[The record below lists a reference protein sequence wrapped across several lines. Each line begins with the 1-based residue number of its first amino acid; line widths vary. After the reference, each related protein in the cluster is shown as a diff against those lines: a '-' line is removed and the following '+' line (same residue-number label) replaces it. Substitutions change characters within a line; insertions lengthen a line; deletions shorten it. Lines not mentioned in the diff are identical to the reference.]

1 MHRLTAIF
9 AITAAAAACHADQT
23 IREIPV
29 EGGTTIRVTLS
40 TPDGANLKEPIPVVI
55 VFPPG
60 DQTSKMEGIARAMFH
75 DECLKRG
82 WALATPL
89 PPEGTLFF
97 QKPELFRALVSD
109 LDKAVVPEGRK
120 YHVVGTSNGG
130 RSALA
135 FALELPGRTAS
146 VAAFPGAFFN
156 PPPEAETT
164 EKLKGIPIRLWVGGD
179 DTVAWNDAC
188 KAIEAYSKKTRGV
201 VDATLTIVP
210 GQGHVIRSLTAATV
224 LDTLERVRS
233 SKGTMLRPNL
243 DALATLDALHTAASK
258 SDFDAYFSLF
268 TPDAVFIGTDAGER
282 WTLDEFK
289 AYARPHFQKGPG
301 KGGWTYVPRADTR
314 HVTIDP
320 STTIA
325 FFDELLDNENY
336 GTTRGTGVLRKV
348 GEGEAARWMVVQYSL
363 SIPIPNP
370 IAKRVAAMVKTE
382 ETKK

>member
-1 MHRLTAIF
+1 MHRF
-9 AITAAAAACHADQT
+9 ASILALTAAAAVCSADQT

-29 EGGTTIRVTLS
+29 EGGATIRVTLS
-40 TPDGANLKEPIPVVI
+40 TPDGANLKDPIPVVI

-60 DQTSKMEGIARAMFH
+60 NQTSKMEGAARAMFH

-97 QKPELFRALVSD
+97 QKPELFRALASD
-109 LDKAVVPEGRK
+109 LDKAVVPEGGK
-120 YHVVGTSNGG
+120 YHAAGSSNGG

-135 FALELPGRTAS
+135 FALELPARTAS
-146 VAAFPGAFFN
+146 VAAFPGAFFS

-179 DTVAWNDAC
+179 DTVAWNDAS
-188 KAIEAYSKKTRGV
+188 KAIEAYAKKTNGA

-210 GQGHVIRSLTAATV
+210 GQGHVIRSLSAAMV
-224 LDTLERVRS
+224 LDELDKARNG
-233 SKGTMLRPNL
+233 KGTMLRPNL
-243 DALATLDALHTAASK
+243 DALATLDALHSAASK
-258 SDFDAYFSLF
+258 SDFDAYFALY
-268 TPDAVFIGTDAGER
+268 TPDAVFIGTDAAER
-282 WTLDEFK
+282 WTIDEFK

-301 KGGWTYVPRADTR
+301 KGGWTYTPRPGTR

-320 STTIA
+320 STTLA

-382 ETKK
+382 EAKK